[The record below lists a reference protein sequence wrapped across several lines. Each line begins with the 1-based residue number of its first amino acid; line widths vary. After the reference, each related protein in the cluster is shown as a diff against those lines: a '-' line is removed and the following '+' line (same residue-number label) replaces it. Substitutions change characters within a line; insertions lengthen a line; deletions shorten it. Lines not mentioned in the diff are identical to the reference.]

1 MPVVLLSASLHL
13 SFALRVPRAP
23 RVRVT
28 RTQAEASKPGRISCY
43 PAIHV
48 VSAAA
53 GYGLRELGANIAAAT
68 GVIDIPDSVVE

>member
-1 MPVVLLSASLHL
+1 
-13 SFALRVPRAP
+13 
-23 RVRVT
+23 
-28 RTQAEASKPGRISCY
+28 
-43 PAIHV
+43 V